1 MNQKLRLIAANAVIA
16 ALYAALTLA
25 IAPLSYGQI
34 QFRFSEIL
42 IFLAFFNYK
51 YIPGLILG
59 CFIANLGSPMMAYD
73 LVFGTLA
80 TTIAVVLI
88 SLAGRMKN
96 QILGLIL
103 SVLAG
108 TVSNALLVGF
118 ELTLAFSD
126 PFPLNALYVGAGE
139 AAVLVL
145 GAVIFYAI
153 QKIPAVRKILNGS
166 LFLPASVPAQNS

>member
-1 MNQKLRLIAANAVIA
+1 MNERLRLIAVNAIIA

-25 IAPLSYGQI
+25 IAPLAYGQV

-42 IFLAFFNYK
+42 VFLAFFNYK

-59 CFIANLGSPMMAYD
+59 CFIANLGSPMIAYD

-80 TTIAVVLI
+80 TAIAVILI
-88 SLAGRMKN
+88 SLSGRMKK
-96 QILGLIL
+96 QVPGLIA

-108 TVSNALLVGF
+108 TVPNALIVGL
-118 ELTLAFSD
+118 ELTLAFGD
-126 PFPLNALYVGAGE
+126 PFPVNALYVGIGE

-145 GAVIFYAI
+145 GAVIFYGI
-153 QKIPAVRKILNGS
+153 SKIPSVRRILNGS
-166 LFLPASVPAQNS
+166 FLYGSVQPS